1 MMEGGEESRDEV
13 NVKGRGGEGKIGRAT
28 TPKKKRAVVNGK
40 TAISATSLANKE
52 CMSLSQ

>member
-13 NVKGRGGEGKIGRAT
+13 NVKGRGREGKIGRAT
-28 TPKKKRAVVNGK
+28 TPKKRAVVNGN